1 MDTRQTV
8 ETDEKGQQAIENAIR
23 RAVDAVI
30 GKRKEQRER
39 RKTEFARVLFEYVSA
54 FAQGPTHGDVDQW
67 QMRLTELGEQL
78 FDQAGP

>member
-1 MDTRQTV
+1 MN
-8 ETDEKGQQAIENAIR
+8 ETDAKNEQAVDDVIR
-23 RAVDAVI
+23 RRTA
-30 GKRKEQRER
+30 QRER
-39 RKTEFARVLFEYVSA
+39 RRTEFSRTLFEYVSA